1 MTYPSKAERLITLN
15 EVFKEAK
22 VREEE
27 VAGIITF
34 DRTVEGE
41 PDEELF
47 TLYRPAGFHRRQQAC
62 ICFFKGQLVLIG
74 LNASPYV
81 DDLLRDEDGQ
91 YDVDFFT
98 LEAVLEKYITTPIV
112 ATAMCSELHFVST
125 PANNE
130 HVVVFFGGKM
140 IMLITM
146 DRIGPHAE
154 LYSMISAE
162 VRINGM
168 PSRLWVCSTTSD
180 MPLPGCL
187 TSSIIQMYLERYC

>member
-22 VREEE
+22 VREDELT
-27 VAGIITF
+27 GIITF

-47 TLYRPAGFHRRQQAC
+47 TLYLPAGFHRRQQAC
-62 ICFFKGQLVLIG
+62 ISFFKGQLVLIG

-98 LEAVLEKYITTPIV
+98 LKAVLEKFITTPIV
-112 ATAMCSELHFVST
+112 ATAMCSELHFVHI
-125 PANNE
+125 PANKE
-130 HVVVFFGGKM
+130 HAVMFGGKT
-140 IMLITM
+140 IMLITT
-146 DRIGPHAE
+146 DRIGPLAK
-154 LYSMISAE
+154 LYSMISVEA
-162 VRINGM
+162 RINGNL
-168 PSRLWVCSTTSD
+168 SRLWVYSTTSD
-180 MPLPGCL
+180 MSLPGCL
-187 TSSIIQMYLERYC
+187 TSSIIQMYLERYS